1 MPEADNTLP
10 ERKVQLLSKECT
22 VEGRHFMITLLPFP
36 NGCFVSISED
46 EKQRLGSITLSV
58 RSAGH
63 AISSPLIPESKG
75 SLFAS
80 MVGEML
86 AQRLG
91 GMAITSMYLRSEI
104 GASGMKTLISEVR
117 KLLETG

>member
-1 MPEADNTLP
+1 MSEADNKLP
-10 ERKVQLLSKECT
+10 ERKAQLSSKECT
-22 VEGRHFMITLLPFP
+22 VEGRQFVITLLPFP

-46 EKQRLGSITLSV
+46 KKQRLGSITLSV
-58 RSAGH
+58 KSGGRAV
-63 AISSPLIPESKG
+63 SSPLIPESKG

-86 AQRLG
+86 AERLG
-91 GMAITSMYLRSEI
+91 GMAIISMYLRSEI
-104 GASGMKTLISEVR
+104 GAAGMKTLISEVR